1 MSTAKPGAMRT
12 FIRRLVGEILDDNV
26 LDTGAM
32 LAYYA
37 VLALF
42 PMMFVVVTITLLVL
56 PVSYLDQGVA
66 MATEAVPLA
75 ARDVITTQV
84 HNLVEKANAG
94 FAIVGSAIALWGAS
108 RGAIAMMTALNL
120 MLGIKETRS
129 WIRRQLIA
137 IAITVGVA
145 VLLVAALALLVAG
158 PWLGHL
164 IADRINGGDAFDTI
178 WEIGRWLVAGLLV
191 LTVWGVLYKF
201 LPNWHRKFTL
211 FTPGAIAGLL
221 GWALI
226 SWGFG
231 FYLTH
236 VSSYETTYG
245 ALGTAVIFLTW
256 LWLSAVALLVGAEIN
271 DVIEH
276 LHEPAPQPKIVDQPA
291 HARAA

>member
-1 MSTAKPGAMRT
+1 MRT

-75 ARDVITTQV
+75 ARDVLTSQV

-108 RGAIAMMTALNL
+108 RGAIAMMTALNT

-137 IAITVGVA
+137 IALTVGVA
-145 VLLVAALALLVAG
+145 GLLVVALALLVAG

-164 IADRINGGDAFDTI
+164 IADRINGGDTFDTI
-178 WEIGRWLVAGLLV
+178 WSIGRWLVAGLLV
-191 LTVWGVLYKF
+191 LTVWGVLFKF
-201 LPNWHRKFTL
+201 LPNWHRTFRL
-211 FTPGAIAGLL
+211 FSPGAVAGVL

-231 FYLTH
+231 LYLSH
-236 VSSYETTYG
+236 FSSYETTYG

-256 LWLSAVALLVGAEIN
+256 LWLSAVTLLVGAEIN

-276 LHEPAPQPKIVDQPA
+276 LHEAAPQPKVLERSV